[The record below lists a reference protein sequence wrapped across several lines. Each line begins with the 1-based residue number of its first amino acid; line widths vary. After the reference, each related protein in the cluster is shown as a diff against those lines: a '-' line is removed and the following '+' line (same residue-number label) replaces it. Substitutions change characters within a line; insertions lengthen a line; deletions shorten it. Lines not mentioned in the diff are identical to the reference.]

1 MLICGFLPE
10 HLPRRI
16 NFGLKIM
23 DAYQQVLARLYE
35 LTGGK
40 DTKAVDFKELVKS
53 LGFFGNYHDI
63 FERLSGAGWIA
74 EDQKADF
81 VRITHW
87 GVSEVK
93 KSPVAASQTNQNLKS
108 ETNKASAEARELGLL
123 LEIFSKDAS
132 KDNLAAIEKK
142 VDALKEVISRIKSS
156 LD

>member
-1 MLICGFLPE
+1 VLICGFSPLAP
-10 HLPRRI
+10 PRRI

-23 DAYQQVLARLYE
+23 DAYYQVLTRLYE
-35 LTGGK
+35 VTDGK

-63 FERLSGAGWIA
+63 FERLNGAGWIA
-74 EDQKADF
+74 EDKKADF

-87 GVSEVK
+87 GVSEIK
-93 KSPVAASQTNQNLKS
+93 KSPAAANQTNPNLKS
-108 ETNKASAEARELGLL
+108 ETNKALAEARELNLL

-132 KDNLAAIEKK
+132 KDNLSVVERKI
-142 VDALKEVISRIKSS
+142 VALIDVISRIKSN